1 MKAMY
6 VYEKIL
12 SLMLIVITIVS
23 TAAMPISA
31 ANSADIQ
38 SVAMAM
44 MPRFN
49 NGDACNL
56 SFGINNTGLA
66 NIRVT
71 YYGISG
77 VTTRV
82 TATMS
87 IEKKVSSNTWERVDI
102 GTLTNS
108 WTDSSTNLSGTFS
121 HTFQLESTGTYRGVF
136 VIRMFGSGGTADKIE
151 KTIEKTYS

>member
-1 MKAMY
+1 MP
-6 VYEKIL
+6 
-12 SLMLIVITIVS
+12 TS
-23 TAAMPISA
+23 T
-31 ANSADIQ
+31 ANSAGIQ
-38 SVAMAM
+38 PVAMAM
-44 MPRFN
+44 MPLFN

-56 SFGINNTGLA
+56 SFGINNTGLV

-82 TATMS
+82 IVTMS
-87 IEKKVSSNTWERVDI
+87 IEMKVASNAWERVDI

-108 WTDSSTNLSGTFS
+108 WTDSSTELSGVFS

-136 VIRMFGSGGTADKIE
+136 VIRIFGSGGTADKIE